1 MKNAIVYYYN
11 LTPSD
16 IHQRGKE
23 FTFHI
28 NEVNYMLFPVERSE
42 QDVKMLYELLFLLYQ
57 YGIYYHQ
64 IISNKDN
71 QLVTFING
79 SAYVLLR
86 IYINDRRKVMLKDLD
101 LLNNVILSDD
111 LQSKKMNWY
120 DLWTKKIDYFEYQI
134 NQLGRKFPL
143 IRESF
148 SYFIGL
154 GENAISLIRNVV
166 QVQNYVSHF
175 RVSVNNSLIQFYNPL
190 NLVIDNR
197 VRDACEYFKSCFF
210 ELKISLEQLFL
221 HITNYIESNYLTI
234 DECLL
239 FLGRMIYPT
248 YYFDMYEQVVENKI
262 SEKNLLNIISRVDEY
277 EDLLRKLYQYLKSIM
292 TLPEIEW
299 LAL

>member
-64 IISNKDN
+64 IIPNKDN

-101 LLNNVILSDD
+101 LLNNVILSGD

-143 IRESF
+143 VRESF

-175 RVSVNNSLIQFYNPL
+175 RVSVNDSLIQFYNPL

-210 ELKISLEQLFL
+210 ELNISLDQLFL
-221 HITNYIESNYLTI
+221 HITNYIERNYLTI

-262 SEKNLLNIISRVDEY
+262 PEKNLLNIISRVDEY
-277 EDLLRKLYQYLKSIM
+277 EDLLRKLYQYFKSIM